1 MPGLIYGQR
10 TNLMGLY
17 SGEGIGGLIFRRKN
31 TSTCNLSNLLF
42 FLSFFQYKAHISAF
56 FTLSNMWIMF
66 KVDNTDTRIHKAN
79 KKAKNK
85 DTDDIVLACLLLT
98 WNMFHFLLH
107 CFYCWLWSVN
117 YWLVLLFVILTLCA
131 CWNQFRK
138 SFHSWRNYVNK
149 LH

>member
-85 DTDDIVLACLLLT
+85 DTDNIVLACLLLT

-107 CFYCWLWSVN
+107 CFYFDFDQLITGWC
-117 YWLVLLFVILTLCA
+117 YCLLFWHFVPAGINSGKVSIHGETM
-131 CWNQFRK
+131 
-138 SFHSWRNYVNK
+138 
-149 LH
+149 